1 MRNRLGAF
9 DPAATFAAT
18 LLGLFVIVA
27 LFAPVLAPHSPTLGS
42 LSARL
47 LPPAW
52 VDGGRIEYLFG
63 TDHLGRD
70 VLSRLLYGARIS
82 LSVGVAA
89 VLVAGTVGTLLGII
103 AGYLGGWADQLIMRV
118 VDAWMAMPSL
128 IFAIFLAAMVGQ
140 SSVNV
145 VLILGLVYWTR
156 YARLVRGE
164 VLSLRERDFVKLAI
178 VTGASS
184 RRIMWRHILPNV
196 VNTTL
201 VIATLMLG
209 VVIVTE
215 ASLSFLGVG
224 VPPPQAAWGLMLAD
238 GKQGLMIGKW
248 WLTVM
253 PGACIMLTVLSASIL
268 GDYLRDYLDPKG
280 KTR

>member
-1 MRNRLGAF
+1 MRDRQGRI
-9 DPAATFAAT
+9 DIAAT
-18 LLGLFVIVA
+18 LAALLLLVFVVVA
-27 LFAPVLAPHSPTLGS
+27 VLAPLLAPHDPTLGK

-52 VDGGRIEYLFG
+52 IDAGRSEFLLG

-70 VLSRLLYGARIS
+70 VLSRLIHGARIS
-82 LSVGVAA
+82 LSVGLAA
-89 VLVAGTVGTLLGII
+89 VLVAGTLGTTLGIV
-103 AGYLGGWADQLIMRV
+103 AGYLGSFADQLIMRV

-128 IFAIFLAAMVGQ
+128 VFAIFLAAMVGQ
-140 SSVNV
+140 STVNI

-178 VTGASS
+178 VTGASPL
-184 RRIMWRHILPNV
+184 RIMLRHILPNV
-196 VNTTL
+196 MNTTL
-201 VIATLMLG
+201 VLATLMLG

-224 VPPPQAAWGLMLAD
+224 VPPPQPAWGLMLAD
-238 GKQGLMIGKW
+238 GKQAMMAGKW
-248 WLTVM
+248 WLTVP
-253 PGACIMLTVLSASIL
+253 PGLCIMLTVLSASVL
-268 GDYLRDYLDPKG
+268 GDYLRDRFDPKG
-280 KTR
+280 RMR